1 MMTES
6 TIKQNQVLCFVS
18 VWLAYCVTYFV
29 RKPLGVIKSEMGT
42 ELGVGKAALGWCD
55 TALILPYAGL
65 QIGLPGLSDK
75 YGPRRVLV
83 ICLVVSGLG
92 CWVTGKVGDIVLV
105 NVALFV
111 TGAALAPAWP
121 ACSKMLN
128 AWFPDNRLNS
138 VFGMIN
144 TATYSGGLGGT
155 ALAAAMQEY
164 SGWRSVFL
172 IPTLMAGV
180 TALMVNFLLK
190 MPAEKGIV
198 VPGKEEAVPASEK
211 EEIKAPAPG
220 LSFSD
225 LLGIPCVKEVCS
237 GVFCLKFVRYM
248 MYMWLPLYLLEH
260 LHYTQLQA
268 GMFSTVFDV
277 GGIIG
282 SPLLGVVLDK
292 YYRTRPLYGNFLAIL
307 FAGASVSLFIVTSS
321 WGSLYNGVFLLV
333 VGAAICGPD
342 SILAG
347 SVTMEIGER
356 NGRKSGSGVTSLV
369 NGVGSAGGILEGPL
383 IGWLWGVVGWGG
395 VLSTVVI
402 VTFLGAAFVYRA
414 HIVDQGVRAKST
426 LPS

>member
-1 MMTES
+1 MSEPTLRH
-6 TIKQNQVLCFVS
+6 NQVLCFVS

-83 ICLVVSGLG
+83 ICLIVSGLG
-92 CWVTGKVGDIVLV
+92 CWVTGRVYNIFLV
-105 NVALFV
+105 NAALFV

-138 VFGMIN
+138 VFGLIN

-172 IPTLMAGV
+172 IPTIMAGI
-180 TALMVNFLLK
+180 TALLVSSLLK
-190 MPAEKGIV
+190 MPQEKGII
-198 VPGKEEAVPASEK
+198 VPGKDEPVDADEK
-211 EEIKAPAPG
+211 EEVKGPTTG

-225 LLGIPCVKEVCS
+225 LLGISCVKEVCS

-268 GMFSTVFDV
+268 GMFSTVFDI
-277 GGIIG
+277 GGIVG
-282 SPLLGVVLDK
+282 SPLLGVILDR
-292 YYRTRPLYGNFLAIL
+292 YFRNSPLYGTYITIL
-307 FAGASVSLFIVTSS
+307 TAGGAVSLFIMTAT
-321 WGSLYNGVFLLV
+321 WGSLYNGLFLLI

-369 NGVGSAGGILEGPL
+369 NGVGSMGGILEGPL

-402 VTFLGAAFVYRA
+402 VTFIGAFFVYNA
-414 HIVDQGVRAKST
+414 HLVDKSVRAKSA